1 MITDSLGLVALA
13 MGAGAGS
20 NPTLTRTGKL
30 SRMIDWLGSARRQ
43 NEAIND
49 EMATL
54 KFEVEVLRWANRE
67 LRAENAKLHSLAD
80 YALKRKAS
88 LSAYEGKRK
97 TKRCEFNSSMAA
109 SHVETADDLP
119 EGWGRG

>member
-20 NPTLTRTGKL
+20 NHTLTRTGKL
-30 SRMIDWLGSARRQ
+30 SRLIEWLGSARRI
-43 NEAIND
+43 NTDIND

-54 KFEVEVLRWANRE
+54 KFEVELLRYANKHLRGE
-67 LRAENAKLHSLAD
+67 LAEAKPLIA

-88 LSAYEGKRK
+88 LAAYELKR
-97 TKRCEFNSSMAA
+97 
-109 SHVETADDLP
+109 
-119 EGWGRG
+119 GR

>member
-30 SRMIDWLGSARRQ
+30 SRLIDWLGSARRQ

-49 EMATL
+49 EMETL
-54 KFEVEVLRWANRE
+54 KFEVEVLRWANKDLRE
-67 LRAENAKLHSLAD
+67 ENSKLRPLAR

-88 LSAYEGKRK
+88 LAKHDKKRG
-97 TKRCEFNSSMAA
+97 RAA
-109 SHVETADDLP
+109 
-119 EGWGRG
+119 